1 MLPFHFFELQYS
13 ILTLYPL
20 LLVNTKL
27 YSLIP
32 TKKVSFGVLTEKL
45 FKTLMWVNT
54 IKAGINLFFH
64 LNQLQNST
72 R

>member
-32 TKKVSFGVLTEKL
+32 TKQVSFGVLTEKI
-45 FKTLMWVNT
+45 VQN
-54 IKAGINLFFH
+54 INVGKYY
-64 LNQLQNST
+64 
-72 R
+72 